1 MQRMAKLDILEFLDL
16 GGDRIKSIHSE
27 SKKKPS
33 DSEAVILNEVKE
45 KDFGVDLVY
54 FNTDEK
60 GNSFPAVFLKNVI
73 SFSDIETLK
82 NIVETQRKIWN
93 YKKVLFLYVYS
104 ETEIRIYNCSEK
116 PLFVTYDDFDY
127 KKELQE
133 IEIKAYQYSDKQQLQ
148 ELSNLFSRIAID
160 TGIIW
165 TLEEAQFIRDKIN
178 LQKRVDKY
186 LVESLINT
194 SKQLE
199 NEGLEINFIHKIILR
214 SLFLLYLEDRGAT
227 DKKLYSIYK
236 IGASS
241 YFDILDDAES
251 TYKLYERLEEDFN
264 GNVFT
269 LEGNEKIKGEQLQI
283 IKKCFISGND
293 NTPQAKLF
301 EHWRLFDFSIIQ
313 IELLS
318 EIYENFLFKTDPEL
332 KKQTGTYYTP
342 PSLVEFIL
350 NEKLPT
356 NNGEDNYNVKVLDP
370 SCGSGIFLVES
381 FKRLVKR
388 YENKH
393 KEKLNDFEKLKKLL
407 TDNIFGIELHPQAI
421 KVAAFSLYLALVDSL
436 DPKTLWQKKKHRFPN
451 LINNPDDSSLKAQG
465 QNLFCRDTIAQ
476 NKEIEAIEFDLVV
489 GNPPFGALIS
499 EEKDI
504 EGKHKNI
511 RTYCNEY
518 KFAKEMVLP
527 FLHKASLFAPNGE
540 VALIFNT
547 KVLTNTG
554 GTYQNFRKWLFNDCY
569 VDKVLNFSILRKAKK
584 NFGGQLFGDATG
596 PISVVFYQKEQPEK
610 PNTKIAYYAP
620 KTFIKS
626 NVIEGLSID
635 FTDLKFLPREE
646 CQNPDSKIWKVAMWG
661 GMNDWELLL
670 RLSNSKLNSVENFA
684 KKNSIKSGVGFQL
697 LTLKKDKPK
706 YSETLTGLKYLDTDF
721 ITKYYTINNT
731 LDNVTKSIK
740 SPKAIGF
747 YKEFYDVK
755 NIKELEKL
763 TAFRRL
769 GDLEA
774 FTNPHIVVK
783 KGLEQNTV
791 CASFIENKCSFR
803 DGVYGFY
810 TNEENIEELY
820 LLLSY
825 FNSKL
830 STYYLFMTISSYG
843 IEREQIMKNEY
854 LSIPISLS
862 DKQSLKIK
870 KATTEVL
877 SKFNSK
883 TFLHNSL
890 ENQEIEAYINKNIDK
905 VIYES
910 LDLNVNDINLINDSI
925 NYNLDLF
932 HRQENSIALYPA
944 RQEQTIAYGKTI
956 STELNEFLESQNL
969 FVCVTVYNV
978 NRFTSLMMI
987 KLSFTKK
994 QKEIEISNEFLDEEL
1009 KEIDK
1014 SLWERKSQN
1023 IYFRKKL
1030 NYTKDDD
1037 IYIIRPN
1044 QRRFW
1049 TQSMALEDASEL
1061 ILEMLNGV
1069 HDEV

>member
-1 MQRMAKLDILEFLDL
+1 MAKLDILDFLDL
-16 GGDRIKSIHSE
+16 DRAKSTHSDSE
-27 SKKKPS
+27 KLS
-33 DSEAVILNEVKE
+33 DSEAVILNEIKE
-45 KDFGVDLVY
+45 KKFGVDLVY
-54 FNTDEK
+54 FNTDEETN
-60 GNSFPAVFLKNVI
+60 NSFPAVFLKKVTDFNNV
-73 SFSDIETLK
+73 ETLK
-82 NIVETQRKIWN
+82 GIAETQRKIWN

-116 PLFVTYDDFDY
+116 PLIVTKDNFDY
-127 KKELQE
+127 EKELQG
-133 IEIKAYQYSDKQQLQ
+133 IEIKSYKYSDKEQLQ
-148 ELSNLFSRIAID
+148 ELNKLFSRIAID

-165 TLEEAQFIRDKIN
+165 TLEDAQFIRDKIN

-199 NEGLEINFIHKIILR
+199 DDGLEINFIHKIILR

-227 DKKLYSIYK
+227 DKKLYSAYK
-236 IGASS
+236 KDASS
-241 YFDILDDAES
+241 YFDILDDAEA

-269 LEGNEKIKGEQLQI
+269 LEDNETIKTEQLQI

-301 EHWRLFDFSIIQ
+301 EDWRLFNFSIIQ

-356 NNGEDNYNVKVLDP
+356 NNGENNYNVKVLDP

-388 YENKH
+388 YENQH
-393 KEKLNDFEKLKKLL
+393 KEKLNDFDKLKKLL

-436 DPKTLWQKKKHRFPN
+436 DPKTLWQKKKHRLPN
-451 LINNPDDSSLKAQG
+451 LINNPDDISLKAQG
-465 QNLFCRDTIAQ
+465 GNLFCRDTIAQ

-511 RTYCNEY
+511 RNYCNEY

-527 FLHKASLFAPNGE
+527 FLHKATQFAPNGE
-540 VALIFNT
+540 IALIFNT

-554 GTYQNFRKWLFNDCY
+554 GTYKNFRKWLFNQCY
-569 VDKVLNFSILRKAKK
+569 VEKVFNFSILRNAKK

-596 PISVVFYQKEQPEK
+596 PISIVFYQKEQPK
-610 PNTKIAYYAP
+610 NPNDKIAYYAP

-646 CQNPDSKIWKVAMWG
+646 CQKPDSKIWKVAMWG
-661 GMNDWELLL
+661 GMNDWELIQNLN
-670 RLSNSKLNSVENFA
+670 NSFIT
-684 KKNSIKSGVGFQL
+684 IKSFFENKDIDYGVGFEL
-697 LTLKKDKPK
+697 SNPANKPNNEIK
-706 YSETLTGLKYLDTDF
+706 ELPIHTPNNIL
-721 ITKYYTINNT
+721 KYYT
-731 LDNVTKSIK
+731 
-740 SPKAIGF
+740 PKPSDRID
-747 YKEFYDVK
+747 KVK
-755 NIKELEKL
+755 
-763 TAFRRL
+763 FRRL
-769 GDLEA
+769 GKTEA
-774 FTNPHIVVK
+774 YQTSHILLNEGVK
-783 KGLEQNTV
+783 VNENQLSIL
-791 CASFIENKCSFR
+791 ASFVDYKSAYSKGIVGIYSKNNDEILLKLL
-803 DGVYGFY
+803 
-810 TNEENIEELY
+810 TTY
-820 LLLSY
+820 L
-825 FNSKL
+825 NSEFIR
-830 STYYLFMTISSYG
+830 YYAFLTTSSWG
-843 IEREQIMKNEY
+843 IERDVVKHKELFEAPYLLEQLSEEQKKHIVKLFDEKLYSKEFYTVNKSVENEINEII
-854 LSIPISLS
+854 LSCLSENEQYIVQHLLNTIELFHKQEKSVSLYPVTEIQVKKYSKLISQEIS
-862 DKQSLKIK
+862 DFLDGQELYANLTAYNISRFTPLMMVKLTFDK
-870 KATTEVL
+870 KKKEVTL
-877 SKFNSK
+877 SK
-883 TFLHNSL
+883 
-890 ENQEIEAYINKNIDK
+890 
-905 VIYES
+905 
-910 LDLNVNDINLINDSI
+910 
-925 NYNLDLF
+925 
-932 HRQENSIALYPA
+932 
-944 RQEQTIAYGKTI
+944 
-956 STELNEFLESQNL
+956 EF
-969 FVCVTVYNV
+969 V
-978 NRFTSLMMI
+978 
-987 KLSFTKK
+987 
-994 QKEIEISNEFLDEEL
+994 DEEL
-1009 KEIDK
+1009 KKLDQY
-1014 SLWERKSQN
+1014 LWEKKSSS

-1030 NYTKDDD
+1030 NYKTGDD

-1049 TQSMALEDASEL
+1049 SQSMALEDASEL
-1061 ILEMLNGV
+1061 ILEILNGNY
-1069 HDEV
+1069 